1 MSADNNNGQN
11 KKVPFKKQTL
21 TRGKRKNY
29 RRRKLSNS
37 GIAVILC
44 AVLFASVLVAS
55 SPFLIK
61 NAKKQY
67 RKTKDAVE
75 EIFSGT
81 DEASGSETGSGDT
94 PEEEYYDYISV
105 PSSDVSRGSLI
116 LVNYETKYVF
126 PETED
131 HLVNIFA
138 NKTDKYAVAYNNY
151 VLDGDV
157 LEKFNGLIDE
167 LYEVTGDTCILVN
180 STYRSLEEQQSIY
193 DSYVQSNGEEYAK
206 AYVADPGCS
215 EHHTGLAL
223 DLTVRYADGTYVL
236 MKNYENLSVFHSLA
250 VKHGFVQRYPE
261 NKFNFTRI
269 NTEPWHYRYVGVP
282 HSNVMSK
289 RNFCLE
295 EYVTF
300 IKDYTI
306 DGQMLFVGADGDVFV
321 CDPENIPSVGYLLY
335 YVPVSSEAETA
346 VPVPKNAVSYTI
358 SGNNCGG
365 FVVAVK
371 FGEFTLP
378 GSDIPSVG

>member
-1 MSADNNNGQN
+1 MSTENNNGQN

-44 AVLFASVLVAS
+44 AVLFASVLAAS
-55 SPFLIK
+55 APFLIK
-61 NAKKQY
+61 NAKHQY
-67 RKTKDAVE
+67 RKTKDAIE
-75 EIFSGT
+75 EIFADTDAVSESGA
-81 DEASGSETGSGDT
+81 DHEDS
-94 PEEEYYDYISV
+94 PEEESYNYINV
-105 PSSDVSRGSLI
+105 LSSDTSRGPLI
-116 LVNYETKYVF
+116 LVNYETQYVF

-131 HLVNIFA
+131 HLVNIFS

-157 LEKFNGLIDE
+157 LEKFNGLMDE

-180 STYRSLEEQQSIY
+180 STYRSFEEQQSIY
-193 DSYVQSNGEEYAK
+193 DSYVQSNGVEYAK

-223 DLTVRYADGTYVL
+223 DLTIRYADGTYVL
-236 MKNYENLSVFHSLA
+236 MKNYENLSVFQSLA

-282 HSNVMSK
+282 HAQVMSK

-295 EYVTF
+295 EYVAF
-300 IKDYTI
+300 MKDYTI
-306 DGQMLFVGADGDVFV
+306 EGQMLFVGADGDVFV
-321 CDPENIPSVGYLLY
+321 CDAENIPSVGYLLY
-335 YVPVSSEAETA
+335 YVPASSEAETT
-346 VPVPKNAVSYTI
+346 VPVPKNATSFEVN
-358 SGNNCGG
+358 GDNCGG

-378 GSDIPSVG
+378 GSDIPSVK